1 MKKLTTSVLAVVL
14 FSSVALVEG
23 QTRKDTITKTKN
35 IDEVVVTALGLKKK
49 PKELSYSV
57 SSVKEG
63 DLTASNSTN
72 TATAMVGKVSGMQI
86 NVVNNGVS
94 PDTRV
99 VLRGNRSLLG
109 NNQALIVVDG
119 FPAPR
124 GVLDRINPDDIQEV
138 TILKGANASALYGSE
153 AANGVMV
160 ITTKKGRGRM
170 NVNLSSSVEVESV
183 AYMPQVQDQF
193 GVGGFPDGTLYPLE
207 NVNWGPRYDG
217 RMVEASEKYANG
229 DVWMIPFT
237 PIKNNHKNFFDD
249 ALSYRN
255 GITVSSGTDN
265 TKFLFSVDNL
275 DKAGVVPKDQYNRT
289 NVRLNAGKDFGKFE
303 LNTNISFFNSKT
315 DVVADATGRQG
326 RPLYWSIIN
335 TPLHI
340 PLTQMKNWRDGYYTR
355 NEVSYY
361 RFYENPYFLIDT
373 QRRKSK
379 FNEFT
384 FVGDAKYNFTDWIS
398 ATWRVGYTSNN
409 GVSKTNLGAYKYAF
423 HVEHPY
429 SEMDE
434 YGASTADEMTNFTR
448 LNSDVIISVD
458 KDITN
463 NLSVKANIGQSAR
476 IDNYNRINVGGSNLI
491 IPDFW
496 NVSTRTGELTGGQYT
511 EDYKKVGVF
520 ADVTLGLNDW
530 LFVNGSARNDWSS
543 TLLLG
548 NNSFFYPGGGISIV
562 LSQAL
567 PGMVSPKGLSYLKL
581 SGNLTK
587 SGNDPQVYANSSI
600 FATTSGFPYGSIPG
614 LGQSNRDVTS
624 NLRPEFTISKEAGLE
639 FGFFRNRLTGNVT
652 VYQTN
657 TTDQIIPINI
667 STASGATSLMTN
679 VGEVENKGLELDLS
693 ADVIKTSDFRWN
705 IASNF
710 STYNSMVVSL
720 ADGVEELNIGGYA
733 DFSIVARK
741 GEAYPQIKTTAYQ
754 RDPQGR
760 VVVGANGDPIQAT
773 DMKVMGKTTPDFVV
787 GLNTTFDYKGFK
799 LYASADY
806 RKGGVFYNNL
816 VDALEFT
823 GLTQH
828 SATAG
833 RMPFVFPN
841 SSYLDASGNY
851 VANTDRLT
859 SGGGNAFW
867 DKYNDVK
874 ENYVTDASFVKIR
887 EIALSYDISKDALS
901 NSGLTG
907 LNIGIYTRNPF
918 TFRPKENV
926 YTDPEFNY
934 STGNV
939 IGIGDQRQGPPTRI
953 LGLKLTANF

>member
-1 MKKLTTSVLAVVL
+1 MKKLTTSVLVAVL
-14 FSSVALVEG
+14 SSSFVFIDAQV
-23 QTRKDTITKTKN
+23 RDTTTKTKN
-35 IDEVVVTALGLKKK
+35 IDEVVVTALGIKRK

-63 DLTASNSTN
+63 DLTATNSTN
-72 TATAMVGKVSGMQI
+72 TATAMVGKVSGLQI

-160 ITTKKGRGRM
+160 ITTKRGKGRM
-170 NVNLSSSVEVESV
+170 NVNLTSSVELESV
-183 AYMPQVQDQF
+183 AYMPEFQDQF

-217 RMVEASEKYANG
+217 RMVEASETYANG

-237 PIKNNHKNFFDD
+237 PIKDNHKSFYDD

-255 GITVSSGTDN
+255 GVSISSGTDDS
-265 TKFLFSVDNL
+265 KFLFSVDFL

-289 NVRLNAGKDFGKFE
+289 NVRLNAGKKLGKFE
-303 LNTNISFFNSKT
+303 INSNFSFFSSKT
-315 DVVADATGRQG
+315 DVVADAAGRQG
-326 RPLYWSIIN
+326 RPLYWNIIN

-340 PLTQMKNWRDGYYTR
+340 PITQMKNWRDGYYTR

-361 RFYENPYFLIDT
+361 RFYENPYFIVDT
-373 QRRKSK
+373 QRARSK

-384 FVGDAKYNFTDWIS
+384 FIGDAKYDFTDWIS
-398 ATWRVGYTSNN
+398 SVLRVGYTSSN
-409 GVSKTNLGAYKYAF
+409 GVSKTNLGAYKYAL
-423 HVEHPY
+423 HVPHPY

-434 YGASTADEMTNFTR
+434 YGASTSDAMSNFTR
-448 LNSDVIISVD
+448 LNTDFIVTID
-458 KDITN
+458 KDLTDKL
-463 NLSVKANIGQSAR
+463 NLKANLGTSAR
-476 IDNYNRINVGGSNLI
+476 VDNSNSINVGGSNLI

-496 NVSTRTGELTGGQYT
+496 NVSTRTGELTGGQSSY
-511 EDYKKVGVF
+511 DYRKIGAF
-520 ADVTLGLNDW
+520 GDVTLGFGDW
-530 LFVNGSARNDWSS
+530 LFINGSARNDWSS
-543 TLLLG
+543 ALSMTD
-548 NNSFFYPGGGISIV
+548 NSFFYPGGGVSII
-562 LSQAL
+562 LSQLA
-567 PGMVSPKGLSYLKL
+567 PGMVSPKGITYLKF
-581 SGNLTK
+581 SANLTK
-587 SGNDPQVYANSSI
+587 SGNDPAAYANTSI
-600 FATTSGFPYGSIPG
+600 FGSQSGFPYGSIAG
-614 LGQSNRDVTS
+614 LGQSNRDVAA
-624 NLRPEFTISKEAGLE
+624 NLRPEFTTSKEAGLE

-657 TTDQIIPINI
+657 TVDQIIPINI
-667 STASGATSLMTN
+667 SSASGATSFMTN
-679 VGEVENKGLELDLS
+679 VGEVENKGLEFDLN
-693 ADVIKTSDFRWN
+693 ADIVKTSDFRWN
-705 IASNF
+705 LATNF
-710 STYNSMVVSL
+710 STYQSKVVSL
-720 ADGVEELNIGGYA
+720 ADGVDELSIGGYA
-733 DFSIVARK
+733 SANIVARV
-741 GEAYPQIKTTAYQ
+741 GEAYPQIKTTAYE

-760 VVVGANGDPIQAT
+760 VIVGANGDPIQAT
-773 DMKVMGKTTPDFVV
+773 DMAVQGKTTPDFIV
-787 GLNTTFDYKGFK
+787 GLNTTIDFKRFK

-806 RKGGVFYNNL
+806 REGGVFFNNL
-816 VDALEFT
+816 VDAMEFT

-833 RMPFVFPN
+833 RQPFVFPN
-841 SSYLDASGNY
+841 SSYMDGSGNY

-867 DKYNDVK
+867 DKYNEVK
-874 ENYVTDASFVKIR
+874 ENYVFDASYIKIR
-887 EIALSYDISKDALS
+887 EISLSYDFDKNWISS
-901 NSGLTG
+901 SGLSG
-907 LNIGIYTRNPF
+907 LSIGIYTRNPF
-918 TFRPKENV
+918 TFRPKANV

-953 LGLKLTANF
+953 LGFKLTANF